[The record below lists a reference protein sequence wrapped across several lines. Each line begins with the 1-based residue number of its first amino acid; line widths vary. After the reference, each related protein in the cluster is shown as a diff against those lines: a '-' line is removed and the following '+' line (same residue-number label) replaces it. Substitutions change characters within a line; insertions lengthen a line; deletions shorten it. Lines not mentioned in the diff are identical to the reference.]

1 MTLVKIVSGGQT
13 GVDRGALDAALVAGF
28 ACGGWCPTNRG
39 AEDGT
44 IPDRYPLTP
53 LPADFAARTRQR
65 TQVREA
71 SRARAPDSPSPG
83 EYMGE
88 SHATNDRTWMSGLDR
103 SEAGHRSVA
112 VRMARPDEGLRQVAE
127 QYRARTLKN
136 VRDSDGT
143 VILFSGALSGGTL
156 LTQKLCVREKK
167 PFIVIDAQALTKLR
181 AADVIGRFVDENKI
195 QVLNIAGACLSGW
208 PKGYVFALGTI
219 GAVISNL

>member
-28 ACGGWCPTNRG
+28 ACGGWCPANRG

-53 LPADFAARTRQR
+53 LPGAINTDADPTA
-65 TQVREA
+65 
-71 SRARAPDSPSPG
+71 
-83 EYMGE
+83 
-88 SHATNDRTWMSGLDR
+88 
-103 SEAGHRSVA
+103 
-112 VRMARPDEGLRQVAE
+112 RQVAE

-136 VRDSDGT
+136 VQDSDGT
-143 VILFSGALSGGTL
+143 VILFSGTLSGGTL
-156 LTQKLCVREKK
+156 LTQKMCVRERK

-181 AADVIGRFVDENKI
+181 AADLISGFVEENEI
-195 QVLNIAGACLSGW
+195 QVLNVAGPRLSGW